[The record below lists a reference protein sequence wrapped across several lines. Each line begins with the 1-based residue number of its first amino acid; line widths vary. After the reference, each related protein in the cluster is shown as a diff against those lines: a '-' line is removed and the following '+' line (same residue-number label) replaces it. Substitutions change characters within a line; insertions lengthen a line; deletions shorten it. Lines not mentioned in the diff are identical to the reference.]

1 MRCMRCDTEMT
12 VARENFLYTAS
23 GLPNVTLMGVH
34 VRRCATCGEFEVLIP
49 RIEELHRTIARAVAR
64 KRGRLAPA
72 EIRFLRQWLGWSGVD
87 FAAHMGVTPETVSR
101 WENGN
106 LHMGGQAERLLRLMV
121 ATRDP
126 VETYSLD
133 LLKSI
138 EEEEAASP
146 FRLGVEADER
156 GWHPVAA

>member
-1 MRCMRCDTEMT
+1 MTCLRCGAEMR

-23 GLPNVTLMGVH
+23 GLPNVTLVGVE
-34 VRRCATCGEFEVLIP
+34 VRRCPGCGEFEVAIP
-49 RIEELHRTIARAVAR
+49 KIEELHRTIARAVTMRPAR
-64 KRGRLAPA
+64 LTSH
-72 EIRFLRQWLGWSGVD
+72 EIRFLRKWLGWSGGD

-101 WENGN
+101 WENGG
-106 LHMGGQAERLLRLMV
+106 LQMGGPAERLLRLMV

-126 VETYSLD
+126 VQSYPLE

-138 EEEEAASP
+138 DEDAAAP

-156 GWHPVAA
+156 GWHVAA

>member
-1 MRCMRCDTEMT
+1 MTCARCGAAMT
-12 VARENFLYTAS
+12 ASRENFLYTAG
-23 GLPNVTLMGVH
+23 GLPNVTLVGVE
-34 VRRCATCGEFEVLIP
+34 VRRCAACGEFEVAIP

-64 KRGRLAPA
+64 KRGRLALV
-72 EIRFLRQWLGWSGVD
+72 EIRFLRKWLGWSGVD
-87 FAAHMGVTPETVSR
+87 FAAHVGVAPETVSR

-106 LHMGGQAERLLRLMV
+106 LQMGGPAERLLRLMV

-126 VETYSLD
+126 VESYSLD

-138 EEEEAASP
+138 DEEAASP
-146 FRLGVEADER
+146 FRLGVQADER